1 MVKVHGIL
9 VMTLLEML
17 KFVVWIKVPHLILI
31 MEKKDF
37 LVLGG
42 GPTDGI
48 NGSTGAAE
56 EMA

>member
-1 MVKVHGIL
+1 MLIIVH
-9 VMTLLEML
+9 
-17 KFVVWIKVPHLILI
+17 HLRLI
-31 MEKKDF
+31 MEKKNF

>member
-17 KFVVWIKVPHLILI
+17 QFLVLIIVHHLRLI
-31 MEKKDF
+31 MEKKNF

>member
-1 MVKVHGIL
+1 
-9 VMTLLEML
+9 MTLLEML
-17 KFVVWIKVPHLILI
+17 KFVVLIKVPHLILI